1 MIISKIL
8 NSKEEKQLGFKLRE
22 EVFILEQNVPEELEL
37 DALDNLET
45 TIHVGIFENNSIIG
59 VGRILDIDKPI
70 VHFGRIA
77 IKKTARGRNLGE
89 FLIKE
94 LEKITLDLNNNSS
107 TTVKLGAQFY
117 AEKFYSKLGYSRVND
132 NIYTDAGIE
141 HIDMKKVLCKTSS

>member
-8 NSKEEKQLGFKLRE
+8 KTKKEKQLGFELRE
-22 EVFILEQNVPEELEL
+22 EVFVLEQNVPKELEL

-59 VGRILDIDKPI
+59 IGRILDIDKPI

-77 IKKTARGRNLGE
+77 IKKTVRGRNLGE

-94 LEKITLDLNNNSS
+94 LEKITLDLKNNSS
-107 TTVKLGAQFY
+107 TIVELGAQFY
-117 AEKFYSKLGYSRVND
+117 AEKFYNKLGYSRIND
-132 NIYTDAGIE
+132 NIYIESGIE
-141 HIDMKKVLCKTSS
+141 HIDMKKILFEASI